1 MISIHIH
8 IYEFTHK
15 YNQIGDP
22 QQLIRV
28 IGSSTKLYPDAE
40 QFYYHENPEN
50 LYVIAGI
57 EGKLFFF
64 FFPCIN

>member
-1 MISIHIH
+1 MISIHIYA
-8 IYEFTHK
+8 YEFIHK

-50 LYVIAGI
+50 LYVMTGI
-57 EGKLFFF
+57 ERGLFFF
-64 FFPCIN
+64 VFSRV